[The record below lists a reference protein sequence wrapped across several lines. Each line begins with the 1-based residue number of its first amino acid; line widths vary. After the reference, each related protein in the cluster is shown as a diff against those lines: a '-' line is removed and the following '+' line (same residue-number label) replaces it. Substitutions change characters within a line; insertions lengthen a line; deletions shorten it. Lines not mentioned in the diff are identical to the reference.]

1 MPAKCSAVRYQ
12 KHRSLSLRAV
22 LLFCPLC
29 SLCFKGTSKGRT
41 RARRRSGR
49 GRTHEEKCCPQW
61 LFSASQG
68 HYKSRTKQSTPDAK
82 ERRSEQ
88 KKFLLGEEKGR
99 KGRRKHSKVR
109 AIGER
114 RKRKEEARQMEK
126 EKEQMRL
133 SSYIC
138 SLWFCEVMCSFRF
151 NQTFKVEK
159 MLHKPQRACRFY

>member
-1 MPAKCSAVRYQ
+1 LPAKGSAVRYQ

-68 HYKSRTKQSTPDAK
+68 RYKSRTKQSTPNAK
-82 ERRSEQ
+82 EGRSEQ

-99 KGRRKHSKVR
+99 KGRRK
-109 AIGER
+109 
-114 RKRKEEARQMEK
+114 RKERG
-126 EKEQMRL
+126 
-133 SSYIC
+133 
-138 SLWFCEVMCSFRF
+138 
-151 NQTFKVEK
+151 
-159 MLHKPQRACRFY
+159 

>member
-29 SLCFKGTSKGRT
+29 SLCFKGASKGWA
-41 RARRRSGR
+41 RARRRSGN
-49 GRTHEEKCCPQW
+49 GRTHEENYCPQW
-61 LFSASQG
+61 LFSALQWR
-68 HYKSRTKQSTPDAK
+68 YKSRTKQLSLDAR
-82 ERRSEQ
+82 EGRSEQ

-114 RKRKEEARQMEK
+114 RKRKEGTRQVEK

-133 SSYIC
+133 SGYTC
-138 SLWFCEVMCSFRF
+138 SLWFCEVMCSFRLY
-151 NQTFKVEK
+151 QTFKVEK
-159 MLHKPQRACRFY
+159 MLH

>member
-29 SLCFKGTSKGRT
+29 SLCFKGVSKGRT

-61 LFSASQG
+61 LCFALQG
-68 HYKSRTKQSTPDAK
+68 LYKSRTKQLSPDAK
-82 ERRSEQ
+82 EGRSEQ

-99 KGRRKHSKVR
+99 RGRRKRSKVR

-114 RKRKEEARQMEK
+114 RKRNEGARQVEK

-133 SSYIC
+133 SGYTC

-159 MLHKPQRACRFY
+159 MSH